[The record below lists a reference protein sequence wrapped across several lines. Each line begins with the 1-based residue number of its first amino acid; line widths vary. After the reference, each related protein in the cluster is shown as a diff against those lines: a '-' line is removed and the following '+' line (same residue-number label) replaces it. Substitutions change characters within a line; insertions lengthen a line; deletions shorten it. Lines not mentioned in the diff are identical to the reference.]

1 MSLFRFISI
10 REKLMKAIFF
20 GCAFFSLFALL
31 LITVYLF
38 ANGLPFMISQGS
50 SFFFGMNWSPLSTTP
65 SYGILPMV
73 ITTIYI
79 TAFSL
84 IIGSVIGI
92 FTSIALYRFI
102 PKKISKLIS
111 QIINVLAGIPSV
123 IYGLFGMSVI
133 VPFLRDY
140 LSPNGV
146 GYGILA
152 GSLILAIMILPTIV
166 SVSYDSLN
174 AVDESYF
181 EGAIALGAS
190 SEMAT
195 FRIMVPSA
203 RSGILAGVVLAAGRA
218 LGETMALIMVIGGSS
233 QMPTSLFQSVRSL
246 TANIA
251 MGAMELQNDKT
262 TMSALIATG
271 VVLFLFALLLN
282 LSLSFFKKGD
292 SHGKA

>member
-1 MSLFRFISI
+1 
-10 REKLMKAIFF
+10 
-20 GCAFFSLFALL
+20 
-31 LITVYLF
+31 
-38 ANGLPFMISQGS
+38 
-50 SFFFGMNWSPLSTTP
+50 
-65 SYGILPMV
+65 
-73 ITTIYI
+73 
-79 TAFSL
+79 
-84 IIGSVIGI
+84 
-92 FTSIALYRFI
+92 
-102 PKKISKLIS
+102 
-111 QIINVLAGIPSV
+111 
-123 IYGLFGMSVI
+123 
-133 VPFLRDY
+133 
-140 LSPNGV
+140 
-146 GYGILA
+146 
-152 GSLILAIMILPTIV
+152 MILPTIV

-292 SHGKA
+292 SYGKA